1 MKAFSIHPPEC
12 NHLPIS
18 TEVSQ
23 LTSIADKSAVSVIVP
38 VYNGGENFRQCLQS
52 LSVVAPK
59 VLEIIVVDDGSTD
72 DSKQL
77 AEQAGF
83 TVLHLP
89 AAGGPARARN
99 RGAQVANG
107 ALLFFIDADTTL
119 TVNTIECMV
128 KAFRDRPAL
137 AALVGSYDDAPGAP
151 NFLSQYKNLFHHYTH
166 QTASEDASTFWG
178 ACGAIRQDIFWSVG
192 GFDEGYRYPSIED
205 IELGYRLKR
214 AGYLIQLNKTVQVKH
229 LKHWR
234 AGSLLRADVFYR
246 AIPWTELLWRDRQLN
261 NDLNLKNSTRSSIL
275 LTYALLTCLVAGWW
289 SASWK
294 IGLGLA
300 LLLLI
305 INLIVNRDVYRFFY
319 QKRGFWFTL
328 RVIPWHWLYF
338 FYCGLALIVGTLR
351 YHLRHLPKMRS
362 KAVS

>member
-1 MKAFSIHPPEC
+1 MKAFPTHRPGY
-12 NHLPIS
+12 NHWTVS
-18 TEVSQ
+18 TEIYQ
-23 LTSIADKSAVSVIVP
+23 PNPIADDLTVSVIVP

-52 LSVVAPK
+52 LSLVAPN

-83 TVLHLP
+83 TVLQFP
-89 AAGGPARARN
+89 TAGGPARARN

-107 ALLFFIDADTTL
+107 TLLFFMDADTTL
-119 TVNTIECMV
+119 TVCTIEQMV
-128 KAFRDRPAL
+128 QAFRDRPDL

-151 NFLSQYKNLFHHYTH
+151 NFLSQYKNLLHHYTH
-166 QTASEDASTFWG
+166 QTACEDASTFWG
-178 ACGAIRQDIFWSVG
+178 ACGAIRRDIFWKVR
-192 GFDEGYRYPSIED
+192 GFDERYRYPSIED

-229 LKHWR
+229 LKHWQV
-234 AGSLLRADVFYR
+234 GSLLRAEVFYR

-261 NDLNLKNSTRSSIL
+261 NDLNLKNATRFSIL
-275 LTYALLTCLVAGWW
+275 LTYALLACLVAGWW
-289 SASWK
+289 SASWTL
-294 IGLGLA
+294 GLGLA

-305 INLIVNRDVYRFFY
+305 VNRDIYQFFY
-319 QKRGFWFTL
+319 QKRGLWFTL

-351 YHLRHLPKMRS
+351 YHLRRLPKMRS
-362 KAVS
+362 KALS